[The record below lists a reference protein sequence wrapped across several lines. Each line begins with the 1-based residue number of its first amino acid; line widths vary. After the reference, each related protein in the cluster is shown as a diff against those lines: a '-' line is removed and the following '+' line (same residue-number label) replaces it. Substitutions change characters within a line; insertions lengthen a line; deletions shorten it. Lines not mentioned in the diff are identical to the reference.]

1 MCKNIE
7 RQDEDLNFILSLTND
22 ELTDF
27 VTNIYNEY
35 ILYDS
40 IYNNKRGDNDG
51 REQQSNTK
59 QSASTRCI

>member
-7 RQDEDLNFILSLTND
+7 RQDEDLDFILSLTND